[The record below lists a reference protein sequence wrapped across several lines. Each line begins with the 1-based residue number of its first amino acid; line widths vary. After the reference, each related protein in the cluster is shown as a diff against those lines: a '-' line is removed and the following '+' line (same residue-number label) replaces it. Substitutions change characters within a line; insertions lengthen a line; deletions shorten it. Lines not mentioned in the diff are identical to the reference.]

1 MQGQPGPQIMYPA
14 PPMYVG
20 MVTSP
25 GPARPAMRN
34 QWGGPYAAGQPRQG
48 EYPGRGPMRGG
59 RGAGGAGPGGGHAA
73 APNERSAS
81 SISTSSQSR
90 GETHKLK
97 IRKGAPSSARDSG
110 RSASEVSQTAE
121 SKKPESPMRVVR
133 PPELRCDACIDLRES
148 WRFILVEDGDRIFA
162 PGSDLKS

>member
-1 MQGQPGPQIMYPA
+1 MPGQPGPQIMYPA

-48 EYPGRGPMRGG
+48 EYGGRGPMRGG
-59 RGAGGAGPGGGHAA
+59 RGAGGAGPGHAA

-97 IRKGAPSSARDSG
+97 IRKGAPSSARESG

-133 PPELRCDACIDLRES
+133 PPELRCDASFDRE
-148 WRFILVEDGDRIFA
+148 RDGEFHLWKMVI
-162 PGSDLKS
+162 GC